1 MGNHRRLLL
10 SLYNAVT
17 KIDTENSCLII
28 IHIIRWNVT
37 CQMND
42 LDMQFVHQVHLNRL
56 HSATVALKR
65 MIVSIFGITS
75 EEIIVFG
82 SVSVNK
88 KKTAGTKRSL
98 ASKKNSQHTY
108 TLFYRC
114 EKA

>member
-1 MGNHRRLLL
+1 
-10 SLYNAVT
+10 
-17 KIDTENSCLII
+17 
-28 IHIIRWNVT
+28 
-37 CQMND
+37 MND

-98 ASKKNSQHTY
+98 ASKKTNSQHTY

-114 EKA
+114 EKAQGKESLLKTIV

>member
-1 MGNHRRLLL
+1 
-10 SLYNAVT
+10 
-17 KIDTENSCLII
+17 
-28 IHIIRWNVT
+28 
-37 CQMND
+37 MND

-75 EEIIVFG
+75 EETEEIIVFG

-88 KKTAGTKRSL
+88 KKTAGTKQSL